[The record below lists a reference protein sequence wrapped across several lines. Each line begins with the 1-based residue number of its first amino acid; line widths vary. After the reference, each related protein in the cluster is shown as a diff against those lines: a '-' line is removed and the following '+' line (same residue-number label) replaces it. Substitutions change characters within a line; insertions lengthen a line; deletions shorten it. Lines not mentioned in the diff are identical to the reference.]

1 MTYYTFHIDDSGA
14 IDDVDEKIIDGKSS
28 LICKMYDDDEFN
40 KLNDILHSLYDYIL
54 NEKALNIFK
63 TSKTIPYELRNA
75 KVLRKEKMLGFLKKS
90 KSYEYFELSFPD
102 KNASEC
108 YSWIDFEKS
117 KIFATDNAE
126 IKLKIKSHQHKLDLI
141 TENKS
146 DSDKKY
152 SFEVKKVV
160 FGKNFDSE
168 IDLFK
173 IPHYSWGIYVS
184 ERFKNKLENAE
195 ITDIGFAESKEEL
208 GKVWKPH
215 YPIIEF
221 SE

>member
-14 IDDVDEKIIDGKSS
+14 IEDVDEKNVNGKN
-28 LICKMYDDDEFN
+28 IPVCKIYDDDEFN
-40 KLNDILHSLYDYIL
+40 KLNDILHSLNDYIL

-63 TSKTIPYELRNA
+63 ESKTIPYELRNA
-75 KVLRKEKMLGFLKKS
+75 KVLRKEKILGFFKKS
-90 KSYEYFELSFPD
+90 KSYDYFELTFSD
-102 KNASEC
+102 KNTSEC
-108 YSWIDFEKS
+108 YNWIDFEKS
-117 KIFATDNAE
+117 EIVATDNTE
-126 IKLKIKSHQHKLDLI
+126 SEFKIKSHQHKLDLI
-141 TENKS
+141 AENKS

-152 SFEVKKVV
+152 SFDAKKVV

-184 ERFKNKLENAE
+184 KRFKKKLELAKITE
-195 ITDIGFAESKEEL
+195 IRFAENKEEL

-215 YPIIEF
+215 FPIIEF